1 MPLEPGV
8 SLGPY
13 AVTAKIGTGGMGEVY
28 KARDTRLDRWN
39 IDPLETTAYDARQTH
54 MIGQTP
60 VGALSHRRT
69 DRRARRLGHRD
80 G

>member
-13 AVTAKIGTGGMGEVY
+13 AVTALIGQGGMGEVY

-60 VGALSHRRT
+60 VGPVASSHRSA
-69 DRRARRLGHRD
+69 RATARAS
-80 G
+80 

>member
-8 SLGPY
+8 SL

-54 MIGQTP
+54 MIGQTA
-60 VGALSHRRT
+60 VGPIVSSHRSA
-69 DRRARRLGHRD
+69 RATARAS
-80 G
+80 

>member
-1 MPLEPGV
+1 
-8 SLGPY
+8 
-13 AVTAKIGTGGMGEVY
+13 MGEVY

-60 VGALSHRRT
+60 VGPVASSHRSA
-69 DRRARRLGHRD
+69 RATARAS
-80 G
+80 